1 MSNKETYQVQLIDG
15 SVVNNLTYEEANEY
29 FFKYAGSVVRPWPVR
44 EYKAP

>member
-1 MSNKETYQVQLIDG
+1 MSNDQKYQVQLIDG
-15 SVVNNLTYEEANEY
+15 SIVNDLTYEEATEY

>member
-1 MSNKETYQVQLIDG
+1 MSDKQTYQVQLIDG
-15 SVVNNLTYEEANEY
+15 SIINDLTYEEADEY

>member
-1 MSNKETYQVQLIDG
+1 MTNKETYQVQLING
-15 SVVNNLTYEEANEY
+15 SVVSNLTYEQATEY